1 MTCIYPHCEPGQA
14 GTHCRDE
21 CRTCCDGRCCQ
32 GRECPLLR
40 DDPDP
45 LRDDMMET
53 TAKVVLL
60 AVGVAIAGVV
70 TLSILVNL

>member
-1 MTCIYPHCEPGQA
+1 MTCTYPHCEPGQA

-40 DDPDP
+40 DDM
-45 LRDDMMET
+45 LEAVT
-53 TAKVVLL
+53 KVILL